1 MNMYLIYLLATV
13 LFTAG
18 ASKLLSLQMHKTHFK
33 HWNLPPWAMQLIGG
47 LEVLT
52 TVWLVIPATQ
62 FIGLA
67 MSASLMTGAIL
78 LLLVMNQY
86 KQAIIPTSLLILSGA
101 LLWSLAPFALASWVI
116 LSILAAALVIGLILF
131 AYPATPK
138 SKEGEIEYI
147 NEEVAVTHRFKE
159 VLGVEYHYVTAGN
172 PKNPALLMVHG
183 APESWYSWIYQIIG
197 LGKDN
202 YIIAVDMK
210 PYGQTGNDLDGDHS
224 HNHIANELK
233 TLLDELGIDKVNLM
247 SHDRGVIATDHL
259 LSKEDM
265 TTRVQKYVR
274 MQQSFVEP
282 HGDPVPP
289 HPFMRTFWASVLY
302 KVRFAHKIMQKTPYY
317 HLPIDPKLAKRL
329 DKEFKFEGIPAAM
342 PLSFKTTSF
351 AKELEDRHAYLFNYM
366 TMPILQVQGKYDP
379 GQHPEEYYNIH
390 ETVPTSTVTFIEA
403 GHFCHEE
410 APEEVNEVVREFLT
424 KEKNNRASE
433 RARVME
439 V

>member
-1 MNMYLIYLLATV
+1 MNIYLIYLLATV
-13 LFTAG
+13 LFAAG
-18 ASKLLSLQMHKTHFK
+18 ASKLSGMEMHKTHFK
-33 HWNLPPWAMQLIGG
+33 HWNLPPWSMQWIGG

-52 TVWLVIPATQ
+52 AVWLVIPATQ

-67 MSASLMTGAIL
+67 LSAFLMTGAIL
-78 LLLVMNQY
+78 LLLVMSQY
-86 KQAIIPTSLLILSGA
+86 KQALIPTSVLLLSSA
-101 LLWSLAPFALASWVI
+101 LLWSLAPFALASSVI
-116 LSILAAALVIGLILF
+116 LSVLAVTLLIGLILF
-131 AYPATPK
+131 AYPTTPNN
-138 SKEGEIEYI
+138 KEGEIEYL

-172 PKNPALLMVHG
+172 PANPALLMVHG
-183 APESWYSWIYQIIG
+183 APESWYSWVYQIID
-197 LGKDN
+197 LSKNN

-233 TLLDELGIDKVNLM
+233 ALLDALGIDQVNLM

-259 LSKEDM
+259 LSKEGM

-289 HPFMRTFWASVLY
+289 HQLMGTIWASVLY

-317 HLPIDPKLAKRL
+317 HLPIDPKLAERL
-329 DKEFKFEGIPAAM
+329 DKEFKFDGIPASM

-366 TMPILQVQGKYDP
+366 TMPVLQVQGKYDP
-379 GQHPEEYYNIH
+379 GQHPEEYFNIH
-390 ETVPTSTVTFIEA
+390 ETVPTSRVAFIEA

-410 APEEVNEVVREFLT
+410 APEEVNEAVGRFLRE
-424 KEKNNRASE
+424 EEEIGRRVGVAE
-433 RARVME
+433 RVI
-439 V
+439 